1 MTVFLATT
9 FLSAFLLFQVQMVLA
24 KFILPWYGG
33 VPAVWTS
40 SMLFFQCLLLGGYAY
55 AHWLAGRA
63 GATQRRLHLLVVAV
77 SVASLLAGAWAWSGP
92 LLPSASWKPLGGE
105 EPVWHIVALLAAA
118 VGTPF
123 FVLAATAPLVQA
135 WFSRSQRR
143 SPYRLYA
150 LSNLGSLLGMLSY
163 PFVVEVWVPLRLQAM
178 AWAVGYGLF
187 ACGIAFI
194 AARHATAGEAPAR
207 DAATRDAGAPTAA
220 TRGLWFAF
228 AGCASVL
235 LLAVTN
241 QLSQEIAV
249 VPLLWVLPLSLYLL
263 SFVLCFDGDRW
274 YARPVYLA
282 LLVPALG
289 LATLALQH
297 GVGGEIVSQVIL
309 YSAALFVSCMVCHG
323 ELARLKPTPR
333 HLTSFYLTITAGGA
347 AGGIFVA
354 LVAPAL
360 FLGYWEL
367 SLGLWACAA
376 LALAALWRDS
386 ASFVHRLDGGQAYLI
401 LFGAVL
407 LAVLVFADPL
417 HAVAHHAMDHPL
429 ALGSA
434 GTAAVGVILLFAR
447 ARRTAAHASDGG
459 TGLSR
464 AAVHVEALL
473 RLGARR
479 PLPVL
484 AIALALFG
492 AIHLA
497 FAFEARSLPIA
508 AERNFFGALQ
518 VVAEEDEN
526 GDIVLKLRHG
536 RTLHGMQPLAPER
549 RHEPNS
555 YYVEDSGIG
564 LALREHPRR
573 RAGLPLRIGVVG
585 LGTGTLAAYG
595 QAGDY
600 LRFYEINP
608 AVVSLADDR
617 EGALFT
623 YLRDTRATVHVVLG
637 DARLALEREHRK
649 GRPQGF
655 DVLVLDAFNSGSI
668 PAHLLTREAL
678 ALYLAHLEPAHGV
691 LALHISNRY
700 LDLRPL
706 IFALADEFGLSLA
719 IHDREDPGLWSSTW
733 ALLARRAEA
742 LPLAPGAG
750 VPRRVAPVWR
760 DDYTNLLPLL
770 RARSAPVRPA
780 EEAAA
785 IEAEALALDPA
796 R

>member
-1 MTVFLATT
+1 MVVYAVTV

-55 AHWLAGRA
+55 AHWLAGRT
-63 GATQRRLHLLVVAV
+63 GPTQRRLHLLVVAL
-77 SVASLLAGAWAWSGP
+77 SVTALLAGALAWNGP
-92 LLPSASWKPLGGE
+92 LLPSSSWKPLGAE

-118 VGTPF
+118 VGAPF
-123 FVLAATAPLVQA
+123 FVLAATAPLAQA
-135 WFSRSQRR
+135 WFSRSRGR

-150 LSNLGSLLGMLSY
+150 LSNLGSLLGLLSW
-163 PFVVEVWVPLRLQAM
+163 PFLVEVFVPLRLQALT
-178 AWAVGYGLF
+178 WTVGYGLF
-187 ACGIAFI
+187 ACGIGYL
-194 AARHATAGEAPAR
+194 AARHAVAGEVPAR
-207 DAATRDAGAPTAA
+207 AAATVDAGAPTAG
-220 TRGLWFAF
+220 TRGLWFAL
-228 AGCASVL
+228 AACASVL

-309 YSAALFVSCMVCHG
+309 YSAALFVACMVCHG
-323 ELARLKPTPR
+323 ELARLKPAPR
-333 HLTSFYLTITAGGA
+333 HLTSFYLTVTAGGA
-347 AGGIFVA
+347 AGGVFVA
-354 LVAPAL
+354 LIAPAL
-360 FLGYWEL
+360 FVGYWEL
-367 SLGLWACAA
+367 SLGLWACGA
-376 LALAALWRDS
+376 LALAVLWRDR
-386 ASFVHRLDGGQAYLI
+386 ASFIHRVDGAPAYLI
-401 LFGAVL
+401 LFGAAL

-417 HAVAHHAMDHPL
+417 HAATHRAMDHPL

-434 GTAAVGVILLFAR
+434 GAAAIGVILLFAHAR
-447 ARRTAAHASDGG
+447 AAVLASHGG
-459 TGLSR
+459 AGLSR
-464 AAVHVEALL
+464 AAAHVEALL
-473 RLGARR
+473 RRSVRR

-484 AIALALFG
+484 AIALMIFG

-497 FAFEARSLPIA
+497 FAFEARSLSIA
-508 AERNFFGALQ
+508 AERNFFGALR
-518 VVAEEDEN
+518 VVAEDDER
-526 GDIVLKLRHG
+526 GGILLTLWHG
-536 RTLHGMQPLAPER
+536 RTLHGMQSLAPER
-549 RHEPNS
+549 RGEPNA
-555 YYVEDSGIG
+555 YYEPESGVG

-573 RAGLPLRIGVVG
+573 RAGLPLRLGVVG

-608 AVVSLADDR
+608 AVVGLAHAR

-623 YLRDTRATVHVVLG
+623 YLRDTRATVDVVLG
-637 DARLALEREHRK
+637 DARLALEREYRK

-668 PAHLLTREAL
+668 PVHLLTREAV
-678 ALYLAHLEPAHGV
+678 ALYLKHLEPVNGV

-706 IFALADEFGLSLA
+706 VSALASELGLSIA
-719 IHDREDPGLWSSTW
+719 IRHREDPGEWSSTW
-733 ALLARRAEA
+733 ALLARRPEA
-742 LPLAPGAG
+742 LPLAAVSDLTGSHT
-750 VPRRVAPVWR
+750 VWR
-760 DDYTNLLPLL
+760 DDHSNLLTLL
-770 RARSAPVRPA
+770 RVRSGSRHPVDS
-780 EEAAA
+780 AAV
-785 IEAEALALDPA
+785 IEAEAIALDPA